1 MAKIQIKSEK
11 LAPFGGIFSIMNT
24 DLSFKKMLLTQKY
37 SYFIASVSC
46 VVRGGVTPTVI
57 IHEAI

>member
-11 LAPFGGIFSIMNT
+11 LAPFGGIFSIMDT

-46 VVRGGVTPTVI
+46 VMRGGTPTVI